1 MTVVIGPVLKRAD
14 GYEFD
19 TWTAGKEVA
28 RGYPYRRIEDAY
40 YARNADIKASAQGRA
55 PAAIVCQTL
64 DEFIVKL
71 TEDCYPI
78 NDAYLAAK
86 TPWLQRQLHN
96 PLGLGDRPFVV
107 GRRPVAG
114 EELPPRQPDLILDD
128 TGPFRLSRNH
138 FTRLGWRTR
147 PGGW

>member
-71 TEDCYPI
+71 TEDGNPI

-107 GRRPVAG
+107 GRRPVAR
-114 EELPPRQPDLILDD
+114 EELPPGSQISCSM
-128 TGPFRLSRNH
+128 T
-138 FTRLGWRTR
+138 
-147 PGGW
+147 PGRSDYREITS